1 MENTKFC
8 AERISAAR
16 NGDQEAI
23 ADLYNCAYQDVH
35 IVIRSMIRADE
46 DTVLDLLQDT
56 FIKAFQRL
64 DQLDDPHRFKAWIK
78 QIARNTVL
86 DHLKKSRAL
95 LFSELQD
102 DDSLPIEIEDEDL
115 SHLPDIVMDKQETV
129 RLLHKILN
137 SLPEAQRAVISM
149 HYLQE
154 IPIKEIAAILG
165 RSENTIKVQ
174 LRNGRLNLEKK
185 IRELEKKEDIKL
197 YSLAPLPFLLLLL
210 RNMEAIPVQP
220 DAVVLGNIL
229 QSGTAA
235 AGSAATAAAATAK
248 AAGAAKAAGTAAAKG
263 ILGKIVAGVAAVT
276 LCGSA
281 AGMYLSQSQQPA
293 TVPTEPTH
301 QIIETTVPVQTE
313 TQSELYDYETLM
325 EDYLSIIAGEIPID
339 QASIDLSQSA
349 LWETPVGCTIDENG
363 YFTVRGTV
371 RYSFVKIDLDGDL
384 IEELISLEEYKIG
397 DNDWHGAILDI
408 FTMKDER
415 PNWLIAGAYRGD
427 VDIFEDGIIRYLSH
441 GGAHY
446 YTYHFYT
453 IQDGELS
460 PVMTAGEEDRVFSVN
475 GEVCTYDK
483 FLEAVDQYA
492 PILALDL
499 ERLCMIEP

>member
-1 MENTKFC
+1 MQDTKFR
-8 AERISAAR
+8 AEWITAAC
-16 NGDQEAI
+16 NGDQDAI
-23 ADLYNCAYQDVH
+23 ADLYNYAYQDVH

-115 SHLPDIVMDKQETV
+115 SHLPDIVMDKQETA
-129 RLLHKILN
+129 RLIREILD

-149 HYLQE
+149 HYIQD
-154 IPIKEIAAILG
+154 IPVKEIAAILG
-165 RSENTIKVQ
+165 RSENTVKVQ

-185 IRELEKKEDIKL
+185 IRDLEKKEDIKL

-210 RNMEAIPVQP
+210 RNTESYPVQP
-220 DAVVLGNIL
+220 DTAVLGNIL

-235 AGSAATAAAATAK
+235 TGSAAAAATAK
-248 AAGAAKAAGTAAAKG
+248 TAGTTAAKG
-263 ILGKIVAGVAAVT
+263 ILGKIAAGIAAVA
-276 LCGSA
+276 LCSGA
-281 AGMYLSQSQQPA
+281 AGMYLSQSQQP
-293 TVPTEPTH
+293 TSVSTEPTY
-301 QIIETTVPVQTE
+301 QITETTVPVQTE
-313 TQSELYDYETLM
+313 MQPEPYDYEMLM
-325 EDYLSIIAGEIPID
+325 EDYLSIIEGEIPID
-339 QASIDLSQSA
+339 QAPIDLSQSA
-349 LWETPVGCTIDENG
+349 LLETPVGCTIDENG

-371 RYSFVKIDLDGDL
+371 RYSFVKIDLDGDH

-397 DNDWHGAILDI
+397 DNDWCGTILDI
-408 FTMKDER
+408 FTMKDGH
-415 PNWLIAGAYRGD
+415 PNWLIAGAYRGH
-427 VDIFEDGIIRYLSH
+427 VDIFEDGIIRSLAH

-446 YTYHFYT
+446 YTYQFYT
-453 IQDGELS
+453 IKEGELS
-460 PVMTAGEEDRVFSVN
+460 PVMTAGEEDGVFSVN
-475 GEVCTYDK
+475 GKVCTYNE
-483 FLEAVDQYA
+483 FLGAVDQYA

-499 ERLCMIEP
+499 ERLCMIYP